1 MVEEQL
7 AAPGLAEVEAAVA
20 RRDLLA
26 AADQPL
32 GPHLNQTITCRR
44 GLASLYN
51 SYRYCQV

>member
-32 GPHLNQTITCRR
+32 GPHLNQTITWRR

>member
-20 RRDLLA
+20 RRNLLA

-32 GPHLNQTITCRR
+32 GPHLNQTIKC
-44 GLASLYN
+44 LASLYD
-51 SYRYCQV
+51 